1 MAVGAAP
8 PLLKISVTEFAGDN
22 SARATQSGTLP
33 PARDARVDLY
43 MQMFREEWDKPFWK
57 DLREAIPTDF
67 GYYTGSGQWT
77 EKQRNEAK
85 EKGRPT
91 LTLNHILPTINA
103 LAGLE
108 RMNRY
113 DPKAA
118 PKGKED
124 VELAEIFSRLLR
136 QTMEDTNGEY
146 VLSSGFTDGCICGVR
161 AYEMPIDYM
170 DDPVK
175 GTIEFRTVS
184 VPDELLWTTP
194 WTKYDLSD
202 CRAVFRWKWVDVDLL
217 VAHYPTKRT
226 EIEAALNGTRS
237 MAAQDAT
244 RERATLSEGNPKDR
258 YDASDAV
265 RPQDDPDFWF
275 DVTKNRVRV
284 VDVYYP
290 DYFPMWLLYDTEGSK
305 VIRVTDEVRTRRLYQ
320 DIISRNPDHTWKV
333 LERNERRIQLMT
345 TLPATGT
352 ILEEGEPFKKDT
364 KTYPFVPFFAY
375 WRGNEVF
382 GVVRNL
388 RDAQDEI
395 NARRSQI
402 SWLTKA
408 SGDGWFVDEGSMT
421 DLKSFEAQS
430 RDPKGVYTIKKT
442 GNDPRRM
449 PPPGV
454 PQGLFEVLAVAVNEI
469 RQISLVNSDMQGLRS
484 DTVSGVAMKNRE
496 IQGQIGNN
504 ELYDNFKLTKRLIWK
519 KMARRIQ
526 EKYKDED
533 VIRLF
538 DAETGAYDFIEINKR
553 VPAEAPGAGTQDGS
567 PIPAA
572 PIRYK
577 VLNDISALQYDITMT
592 ETPSSPTHRQGALA
606 TLLDL
611 IQKVPSAAILLID
624 VIVEMTDGL
633 PDREKVVA
641 RFKQFVAAQSAPKPS
656 DPPVVHVTLKGEDL
670 TPQDKAVLSSR
681 AANQPAEE
689 EKNPLGA
696 QAGNAQN
703 PSGQIPTGGQ
713 KLNERPDL
721 APTPTG

>member
-1 MAVGAAP
+1 MAAGAAP
-8 PLLKISVTEFAGDN
+8 PLLKISVEEFVGTD
-22 SARATQSGTLP
+22 SARETQSGTLP
-33 PARDARVDLY
+33 PARDQRVDLY
-43 MQMFREEWDKPFWK
+43 MQMFYEEWDKPFWK
-57 DLREAIPTDF
+57 ELREQIPTDF

-77 EKQRNEAK
+77 EKQRSEAK

-124 VELAEIFSRLLR
+124 VELANIFTRLLR

-161 AYEMPIDYM
+161 AYEMPIEYT

-175 GTIEFRTVS
+175 GDIGFGTVS
-184 VPDELLWTTP
+184 VPDELMWSTP
-194 WTKYDLSD
+194 WKKYDLSD
-202 CRAVFRWKWVDVDLL
+202 CRAMFRWKWVDVDLL
-217 VAHYPTKRT
+217 LANYPKKRD
-226 EIEAALNGTRS
+226 EITAALNGTRAL
-237 MAAQDAT
+237 AAQDAT
-244 RERATLSEGNPKDR
+244 RERATLTEGNPKNR
-258 YDASDAV
+258 YEASDPMRA
-265 RPQDDPDFWF
+265 QDDLLFWF
-275 DVTKNRVRV
+275 DVAKNRVRV

-290 DYFPMWLLYDTEGSK
+290 DYFPVWLLYDTEGSK
-305 VIRVTDEVRTRRLYQ
+305 VIRVTDEVRKRRLY
-320 DIISRNPDHTWKV
+320 DEIIRRNPDHTWTV

-352 ILEEGEPFKKDT
+352 VLEEGEPFKKDT
-364 KTYPFVPFFAY
+364 ATYPFVPFFAY

-408 SGDGWFVDEGSMT
+408 SGDGWFVDENSMT
-421 DLKSFEAQS
+421 DVKSFEAQS
-430 RDPKGVYTIKKT
+430 RDPKGVYTIKKSAS
-442 GNDPRRM
+442 DPRRM
-449 PPPGV
+449 PPPNV

-538 DAETGAYDFIEINKR
+538 DPETGDYNFIEINKR
-553 VPAEAPGAGTQDGS
+553 VPEGQDGQEPS
-567 PIPAA
+567 PIPGAA
-572 PIRYK
+572 LRYK
-577 VLNDISALQYDITMT
+577 ILNDLSALKYDITMT

-611 IQKVPSAAILLID
+611 IQKVPAAALLLID

-633 PDREKVVA
+633 PDREKIVA

-656 DPPVVHVTLKGEDL
+656 EPPVVHVTLKGDDL
-670 TPQDKAVLSSR
+670 TPEAKAILSDR
-681 AANQPAEE
+681 AANQPAEQ

-696 QAGNAQN
+696 GAGNAHN

-713 KLNERPDL
+713 KLNERADI